1 MPPIRRRLSP
11 SGGTA
16 STKIPVYSLS
26 GGVSTQPPTKRL
38 PLEAEALD
46 NALISLERSF
56 EKRPGFE
63 IIPQESFIGNNQTNY
78 TNRLDLYRLYDKTN
92 IDIYWTWFTINDDN
106 RFLIGIDYNAKETN
120 SILFYVYKL
129 NENTWVD
136 ITPTSNLEQTE
147 QNTSIVSNTTRNYI
161 TYNISSF
168 YKAKDVLKV
177 TTVGSSL
184 IVLNTLV
191 KAGFTSGKTGNSIN
205 LDGSEKDIK
214 DLKGQKVTY
223 YTSSLVMGSTGNLE
237 TLTTSTDLTKQGSDY
252 FYYSSTGTAISA
264 LTELTLGI
272 NIDDRVVVGGNIT
285 MHPSGIN
292 NNPPTTYIQDAYLT
306 GNIKEIY
313 NNTIDN
319 LNFADT
325 PTNFKTTTTNVF
337 TVGTTTTPNTASV
350 LNQVIYIEPAA
361 IPTNITGG
369 YFNGTGI
376 LIWTSTEEWLYGY
389 ITNYTAAAGATPARI
404 TLKVTGVSTT
414 WKNGSLA
421 IPSGTK
427 NVAFECLK
435 LNLTSFSSVLSSS
448 ATTYNTWLIWYG
460 SYLPVE
466 DFKHK
471 DPDKP
476 WFGQSFADFSE
487 IRFPTEPNEI
497 FANNSWLAGKST
509 TVIDQTAREMM
520 IALYDSEHPLISQIN
535 ATGIYNTTGFGLGK
549 ILYTAGPYLTQ
560 SSGYYRVINFPETQK
575 YTLVKD
581 LGNNTFQN
589 YTISGTGRP
598 YTQKIRSPDI
608 CSVIDET
615 RMPQKLSFDASPT
628 GINKDWYF
636 GPIKWKERTN
646 GDRNTNPGPSVFLTN
661 DKSDARHVNIN
672 ALTTYRDRLYFSS
685 GDVVF
690 STQLGNYEDLFLQD
704 PSNIVSSDPIDIRAS
719 SKSYAE
725 ITSLTPFSDFLFINT
740 KADIQFE
747 LRGSENQITPLTA
760 QITPTAFYSTAKLT
774 EPLLMGSLIYF
785 FDKSR
790 LYMYTAQQVAS
801 LSTAEEVSNHC
812 IGYLPKNYR
821 APCVAPAHNSIIFVD
836 DDKPNYIYLYTNKF
850 ASDRVLQNAFYRYNL
865 TESYDEV
872 LSTQVY
878 DNYLVCV
885 VKKQNNYSPL
895 NTALL
900 PNTTEYYILKSY
912 LGKQNTTIPR
922 LDNLFSFTIYENN
935 NTTYNSETNETVFT
949 LYFPYAFI
957 NQEKILI
964 ITDQNDITWGE
975 KKYTVLKPK
984 MEYLPGF
991 GIKLAV
997 KGNYLNH
1004 QGKVYIGTTYTMNV
1018 ELSTPFVRDTN
1029 NNAIDGVLNLKTL
1042 VLRHADTGNYD
1053 IIATRR
1059 EKSVIKSSFSA
1070 IQSNKIT
1077 DTLSIENIEKNGEF
1091 VAKILGFS
1099 DTTSI
1104 KIISDYPTPV
1114 NIVNMEFKG
1123 KFKQTN
1129 TSLGT

>member
-1 MPPIRRRLSP
+1 MPPIQRRLSP

-16 STKIPVYSLS
+16 TTRIPVYSLS
-26 GGVSTQPPTKRL
+26 GGVSTQPSTKRL

-63 IIPQESFIGNNQTNY
+63 IIPQESFIGNNQINNQ
-78 TNRLDLYRLYDKTN
+78 NRLDLYRLYGNDS
-92 IDIYWTWFTINDDN
+92 IDIYWSWFTINEDN
-106 RFLIGIDYNAKETN
+106 RFLIGIDYNAKSEN

-136 ITPTSNLEQTE
+136 ITPTSNIEQTE
-147 QNTSIVSNTTRNYI
+147 QDSTIVSPTTRNYI
-161 TYNISSF
+161 TYNINSS
-168 YKAKDVLKV
+168 YKSKDVLKI

-191 KAGFTSGKTGNSIN
+191 KAGFTSGKNGYTIN
-205 LDGSEKDIK
+205 LDGSETTTK

-223 YTSSLVMGSTGNLE
+223 YTSSIVMGSTGNLE
-237 TLTTSTDLTKQGSDY
+237 TLTTSTDVSKQGSDY
-252 FYYSSTGTAISA
+252 FYYSSTGVAISA

-292 NNPPTTYIQDAYLT
+292 NSPPTTYIQDAYLT
-306 GNIKEIY
+306 GNIKEVY
-313 NNTIDN
+313 NNTVDN
-319 LNFADT
+319 LSFSNT
-325 PTNFKTTTTNVF
+325 PTNFKTTTTNVYLA
-337 TVGTTTTPNTASV
+337 GSTTNPTLSSV
-350 LNQVIYIEPAA
+350 LNQVIVIEPAA
-361 IPTNITGG
+361 IPTDITGG
-369 YFNGTGI
+369 YFTNTGI
-376 LIWTSTEEWLYGY
+376 LIWVSNEEWVYGY
-389 ITNYTAAAGATPARI
+389 ITNYTAAAGLTPARI
-404 TLKVTGVSTT
+404 TLKVSAVSPT
-414 WKNGSLA
+414 WKNSSSQFPA
-421 IPSGTK
+421 GTK
-427 NVAFECLK
+427 NIAFECLT
-435 LNLTSFSSVLSSS
+435 LNLTTFSPTLSTSG
-448 ATTYNTWLIWYG
+448 TTYTTWLIWYG
-460 SYLPVE
+460 TYLPVE
-466 DFKHK
+466 DFKYK

-476 WFGQSFADFSE
+476 WFGQSFSDFSE
-487 IRFPTEPNEI
+487 IRFPTEPNEV

-509 TVIDQTAREMM
+509 TAIDQTARDMI

-535 ATGIYNTTGFGLGK
+535 ATGIYTSTGFGLGK
-549 ILYTAGPYLTQ
+549 ILYTSGPYLTQ

-589 YTISGTGRP
+589 YTINGTGRP

-615 RMPQKLSFDASPT
+615 RMPQKLSFDASPE

-646 GDRNTNPGPSVFLTN
+646 GDRNTNPGPSVFLTS
-661 DKSDARHVNIN
+661 DKTEARHIN
-672 ALTTYRDRLYFSS
+672 LNAITTYRDRLYFSS

-790 LYMYTAQQVAS
+790 LYMYTAQQTAS
-801 LSTAEEVSNHC
+801 LSTAEEISSHC
-812 IGYLPKNYR
+812 SGYLPKNYR
-821 APCVAPAHNSIIFVD
+821 APCIAPAHNSIIFID

-850 ASDRVLQNAFYRYNL
+850 SADRVLQNAFYRYNL
-865 TESYDEV
+865 VDEFDEI
-872 LSTQVY
+872 LTTQVY

-885 VKKQNNYSPL
+885 VKKNNQYSSL
-895 NTALL
+895 NST
-900 PNTTEYYILKSY
+900 NIGISEYYILKSY
-912 LGKQNTTIPR
+912 LGKQHISIPR

-935 NTTYNSETNETVFT
+935 NTVYNSDTNETVFT
-949 LYFPYAFI
+949 INFPYAPI
-957 NQEKILI
+957 SPEKLLI
-964 ITDQNDITWGE
+964 ITDPNDSAWGE
-975 KKYTVLKPK
+975 KKYTILKPTFA
-984 MEYLPGF
+984 YLPGF
-991 GIKLAV
+991 GIKLSV
-997 KGNYLNH
+997 KGNYLN
-1004 QGKVYIGTTYTMNV
+1004 QLGRLYIGTSYTMNV
-1018 ELSTPFVRDTN
+1018 ELSTPFVRDQN

-1053 IIATRR
+1053 IVATRR
-1059 EKSVIKSSFSA
+1059 EKSILKSTFSA
-1070 IQSNKIT
+1070 LQSNKIV
-1077 DTLSIENIEKNGEF
+1077 DTLSIENTEKNGEF

-1099 DTTSI
+1099 DSTTI
-1104 KIISDYPTPV
+1104 KITSDYPTPV

>member
-63 IIPQESFIGNNQTNY
+63 IIPQESFIGTNQINNQ
-78 TNRLDLYRLYDKTN
+78 NRLDLYRLYGKDSL
-92 IDIYWTWFTINDDN
+92 DIYWTWFTINDDN
-106 RFLIGIDYNAKETN
+106 RFLIGIDYNAIDEK

-129 NENTWVD
+129 NENNWID
-136 ITPTSNLEQTE
+136 ITPTSNQDGTE
-147 QNTSIVSNTTRNYI
+147 QDSTIVSDITRKYI
-161 TYNISSF
+161 TYNINYS
-168 YKAKDVLKV
+168 YKAKDVLKI

-184 IVLNTLV
+184 IVLNILV
-191 KAGFTSGKTGNSIN
+191 KAGFTSGKNGYTIN
-205 LDGSEKDIK
+205 LDGTETNIK

-319 LNFADT
+319 LNFSDT
-325 PTNFKTTTTNVF
+325 PTNFKTTAQYVYKI
-337 TVGTTTTPNTASV
+337 GTTTAPNTNEL
-350 LNQVIYIEPAA
+350 LNQVIYFEISNV
-361 IPTNITGG
+361 PTNISGG
-369 YFNGTGI
+369 YFNGTGV
-376 LIWTSTEEWLYGY
+376 LLWVSTEEWLYGY
-389 ITNYTAAAGATPARI
+389 ITNYSSTTQKI

-414 WKNGSLA
+414 WKNGNTNIS
-421 IPSGTK
+421 INQTF

-435 LNLTSFSSVLSSS
+435 LNLTSFSSTLSSS

-466 DFKHK
+466 DFKYK

-615 RMPQKLSFDASPT
+615 RMPQKLSFDASPV

-636 GPIKWKERTN
+636 GPIKWKEKTN
-646 GDRNTNPGPSVFLTN
+646 GDRTTNPGPSVFLTN

-790 LYMYTAQQVAS
+790 LYMYTAQQTAS
-801 LSTAEEVSNHC
+801 LSTAEEISNHC
-812 IGYLPKNYR
+812 AGYLPKNYR
-821 APCVAPAHNSIIFVD
+821 SPCIAPAHNSIIFID

-865 TESYDEV
+865 VDSFDEV

-885 VKKQNNYSPL
+885 VKKRNLFSSL
-895 NTALL
+895 NTVNV
-900 PNTTEYYILKSY
+900 PISEYYILKSY
-912 LGKQNTTIPR
+912 LGKQNTSIPR

-935 NTTYNSETNETVFT
+935 NTTYNSETNETIFT
-949 LYFPYAFI
+949 LSFPYAPI
-957 NQEKILI
+957 LSEKLLI
-964 ITDQNDITWGE
+964 ITDPNDSIWEE
-975 KKYTVLKPK
+975 KKYTILKPIF
-984 MEYLPGF
+984 EYLPGN
-991 GIKLAV
+991 GIRLSV
-997 KGNYLNH
+997 KGNYLK
-1004 QGKVYIGTTYTMNV
+1004 QLGKLYIGTSYTMNV
-1018 ELSTPFVRDTN
+1018 EISTPFVRDQN

-1053 IIATRR
+1053 VLATRR
-1059 EKSVIKSSFSA
+1059 EKSTLKSSFSA
-1070 IQSNKIT
+1070 LQSNKII

-1099 DTTSI
+1099 DSTTI
-1104 KIISDYPTPV
+1104 KIVSDYPTPV

-1123 KFKQTN
+1123 KFKQTT
-1129 TSLGT
+1129 TSLGA